1 MKITKRQLRRII
13 RESLEDEQ
21 LMYIEK
27 VQKLFPS
34 DANQAIELADMA
46 GVGDTLTVVAM
57 KDARELIVKFLQDWV
72 AADKRTYRAPGSK
85 WVPVD
90 GPGIGTSEHE
100 RRRSE
105 IGDLQDAFF
114 EALEEAADEMAT
126 RPLQRAWTNLT
137 YGWIRGP
144 KYKAHTIEAAN
155 ELADWAGVPHP
166 ELELEGV

>member
-72 AADKRTYRAPGSK
+72 AADKRTYRSPTSK
-85 WVPVD
+85 WAFVD
-90 GPGIGTSEHE
+90 GPGIGVPEQE

-126 RPLQRAWTNLT
+126 RPLQRAWSNLT

-144 KYKAHTIEAAN
+144 QYEAREIEAAN
-155 ELADWAGVPHP
+155 ELADWVGVSRPR
-166 ELELEGV
+166 LEGV

>member
-34 DANQAIELADMA
+34 DANQAIELADTA
-46 GVGDTLTVVAM
+46 GVGDTLTVLAM
-57 KDARELIVKFLQDWV
+57 KDARELMVKFLQDWV

-85 WVPVD
+85 WAPVD
-90 GPGIGTSEHE
+90 GPGIGTSEQE

-114 EALEEAADEMAT
+114 EALEEAADEMAV
-126 RPLQRAWTNLT
+126 RPLQRAWSNLT

-144 KYKAHTIEAAN
+144 QYEARTIEAAN

-166 ELELEGV
+166 ELEGSS